1 MMINRAALKTILSH
15 TALVLGLGTFLA
27 ILGPFGSHGFGPI
40 KVWVY
45 WTGLCVL
52 GFGLGHG
59 TGHLLEQIFPTL
71 SQRALH
77 LIIIPIVSLI
87 MSGAVWIL
95 NIVMGANPTFR
106 HLPLLLVLVVII
118 TAFATLVAY
127 VYDRLRHT
135 APSMDASMTQVAPPS
150 QETVP
155 NPAPLGIPALIQDKL
170 PLHLQSDTLWS
181 LNAEDHYLRV
191 HTTRGEALILM
202 RLSDALHACEYLEG
216 HRTHRSW
223 WVARDA
229 IDHCERLEGRAE
241 LHLKNGVIAPVSR
254 TYYSHLKTLGWI

>member
-1 MMINRAALKTILSH
+1 MTINRAALKSLLSQ
-15 TALVLGLGTFLA
+15 AGLVLGLGTFLA
-27 ILGPFGSHGFGPI
+27 ILGPFGSHGFGPL
-40 KVWVY
+40 KVWLY
-45 WTGLCVL
+45 WTGLSIL

-59 TGHLLEQIFPTL
+59 TGHLAEQIFPTL
-71 SQRALH
+71 SRPFLH
-77 LIIIPIVSLI
+77 IITIPVVTLI
-87 MSGAVWIL
+87 MSGAVWTL
-95 NIVMGANPTFR
+95 NIAMGANPTFR
-106 HLPLLLVLVVII
+106 HLPLLFVLVMVI

-127 VYDRLRHT
+127 VYDRLRQSSPT
-135 APSMDASMTQVAPPS
+135 SNTSDAQNVPPS
-150 QETVP
+150 EEAIP
-155 NPAPLGIPALIQDKL
+155 SPASIPALIQDKL
-170 PLHLQSDTLWS
+170 PSHLQSDTLWS

-191 HTTRGEALILM
+191 RTTRGEALILM
-202 RLSDALHACEYLEG
+202 RLSDALHACEDLEG